1 MKTLTNRALLAA
13 AILAAAAFI
22 VVYAR
27 QQQDSGGK
35 YAEVNGLKMYY
46 EIHGSGRPLVL
57 LHGAFGFAEG
67 WGAFLLTLTKTH
79 QVIAIELQGHGHT
92 NDIDRPLTF
101 EQMADDTAALL
112 KQLKIKDAYWEH
124 LSLERNELLCVSR
137 VRNSKSLQFTTVQ
150 LTGDAAGEVD
160 TREVKSDLLE
170 KIDRLQILG
179 AAPYWLYLTN
189 ADEPVSAARVEAA
202 LATNA

>member
-1 MKTLTNRALLAA
+1 MKTLTNRALIAA

-22 VVYAR
+22 VGYGR

-67 WGAFLLTLTKTH
+67 WGALLPTLTKTH

-92 NDIDRPLTF
+92 NDIDRPLIF
-101 EQMADDTAALL
+101 EQMADDAAALL
-112 KQLKIKDAYWEH
+112 KQLKIKDADFFG
-124 LSLERNELLCVSR
+124 
-137 VRNSKSLQFTTVQ
+137 KQ
-150 LTGDAAGEVD
+150 LGE
-160 TREVKSDLLE
+160 
-170 KIDRLQILG
+170 
-179 AAPYWLYLTN
+179 
-189 ADEPVSAARVEAA
+189 
-202 LATNA
+202 